1 MMVIGGQVTFF
12 GIFLGLLQRW
22 AVFFLKVKIALFW
35 TDFLFNL
42 NILLK
47 KVGDNHLIY
56 ALPNFLR
63 VFLLDENLSRNI
75 HATFKFLYICY
86 ESLGNLKFTSWA
98 SNIGKTEWARL
109 NFRQIFHQN
118 LSFLKDTYFQKKSV
132 VHDRIY

>member
-1 MMVIGGQVTFF
+1 M
-12 GIFLGLLQRW
+12 
-22 AVFFLKVKIALFW
+22 
-35 TDFLFNL
+35 
-42 NILLK
+42 
-47 KVGDNHLIY
+47 IY

-118 LSFLKDTYFQKKSV
+118 LSFLKDTYFQKKVLFTIEFINPFQPSV
-132 VHDRIY
+132 VFHIEASHLHCRAKQMTGFYMRCNIRLKWVQDFRTWNKNFAR